1 MHIEPALGEDT
12 HVKPQIHSRGSSRYE
27 PFQIIIHYSKAAN
40 GLHYASGLCCAHVMG
55 SSDVFQIS
63 VSVLGL
69 WLYVYVALELLTCDS
84 NRFRTKE

>member
-1 MHIEPALGEDT
+1 
-12 HVKPQIHSRGSSRYE
+12 
-27 PFQIIIHYSKAAN
+27 
-40 GLHYASGLCCAHVMG
+40 MG